1 MHGGTHL
8 LSAVLLTTLATPTA
22 LVVVVAVASATSALS
37 CLLGAM
43 VVRACPL
50 ARPLGGDR
58 ALIVIEN
65 AQVSSAG
72 DLENQIRIDEHP
84 TIATN

>member
-1 MHGGTHL
+1 MHSGAHL
-8 LSAVLLTTLATPTA
+8 LSAVLLTALATPTA

-37 CLLGAM
+37 WLLGAM

-50 ARPLGGDR
+50 ARPLGGDP

-65 AQVSSAG
+65 AQVSSRIR
-72 DLENQIRIDEHP
+72 LELTN
-84 TIATN
+84 IA

>member
-1 MHGGTHL
+1 MHSGAHL
-8 LSAVLLTTLATPTA
+8 LSAVLTTLATPTV

-50 ARPLGGDR
+50 ARPLGGDP

-72 DLENQIRIDEHP
+72 DLENQIRIDEQP
-84 TIATN
+84 TIASN